1 MIILHI
7 DSSITG
13 ETSVSRQLAG
23 ATVAK
28 LTAARSDAKV
38 RYRDLVAT
46 PMDHYVMADK
56 PDNETQGSAFSAS
69 ILDEFLMADTVVI
82 GAPLYNFTV
91 SSQLKAWIDRIVIG
105 GATFRM
111 DASGAVGLVGHKR
124 VIVLLARGAVYQPGT
139 PWAPF
144 EHAETFLTAVFGFMG
159 IKPEFIIA
167 EGTAFGDESRSHA
180 ISNAK
185 QAIESLASLEA

>member
-82 GAPLYNFTV
+82 GAPFTILQFQA
-91 SSQLKAWIDRIVIG
+91 SSRHGLIG
-105 GATFRM
+105 SSLAAPPLGWMHRGQSA
-111 DASGAVGLVGHKR
+111 
-124 VIVLLARGAVYQPGT
+124 LLATSG
-139 PWAPF
+139 
-144 EHAETFLTAVFGFMG
+144 
-159 IKPEFIIA
+159 
-167 EGTAFGDESRSHA
+167 
-180 ISNAK
+180 
-185 QAIESLASLEA
+185 